1 MNRMPSG
8 VRYEDA
14 CLSKLDLLPSYL
26 EQIRNWSNNPQHM
39 LVLIGNPGI
48 GKTYFC
54 AALANYFL
62 KGNGPRT
69 VYMTEREFLSHIRS
83 KISDPGSDYSYEIEK
98 MASYEYERGKK
109 CVWMLDDIGS
119 SQMTEWQRE
128 VLQTFIDSLYS
139 NKTPAIITSNVW
151 SRDMTDK
158 FSHRFKSRLM
168 AKENSIIEMSGQ
180 DKRELGL

>member
-1 MNRMPSG
+1 MNNMPTG
-8 VRYEDA
+8 VRYESA
-14 CLSKLDLLPSYL
+14 CLSKLDLSPEYSLML
-26 EQIRNWSNNPQHM
+26 RNWSSNPTGM
-39 LVLIGNPGI
+39 LIFIGNPGI

-62 KGNGPRT
+62 NQNGPRT
-69 VYMTEREFLSHIRS
+69 LYMTEREFLSHIRS

-98 MASYEYERGKK
+98 MASYEYERGKR

-119 SQMTEWQRE
+119 SQMTEWQKE

-139 NKTPAIITSNVW
+139 QKTPAIITSNVW

-158 FSHRFKSRLM
+158 FSGRFKSRLM
-168 AKENSIIEMSGQ
+168 ARENSIIEMSGQ
-180 DKRELGL
+180 DKREIGL

>member
-1 MNRMPSG
+1 MHPMPPG
-8 VRYEDA
+8 IRYEEA
-14 CLSKLDLLPSYL
+14 CLAKLDLPMPHM
-26 EQIRNWSNNPQHM
+26 EQLNQWTNNPTGF
-39 LVLIGNPGI
+39 LVILGNPGI

-62 KGNGPRT
+62 KQNGPRT
-69 VYMTEREFLSHIRS
+69 LYMTERDFLSHIRS

-119 SQMTEWQRE
+119 SQMTEWQKE

-139 NKTPAIITSNVW
+139 NKTPAIVTSNVW